1 MLQWV
6 VEANRLRARLP
17 PDVQRTLRL
26 HEDAGTTDSAAYEQ
40 AVAVFYDR
48 HVCRAKP
55 MPECVRRTFACLA
68 ANPEVY
74 HSMNGPSE
82 FHVIGTL
89 KEWSVVDRL
98 GEIDV
103 PTLVLSGRYD
113 EATPAIMD
121 VVHAGISGSE
131 RVTFDE
137 SSHMCHVEET
147 ERCLGVVADFLA
159 RTESAVPRP

>member
-1 MLQWV
+1 
-6 VEANRLRARLP
+6 
-17 PDVQRTLRL
+17 VQRTLLR
-26 HEDAGTTDSAAYEQ
+26 HEEAGTTDSPEYEE
-40 AVAVFYDR
+40 AVAVFYER
-48 HVCRAKP
+48 HVCRVKP
-55 MPECVRRTFACLA
+55 MPGCVTRTFERLA

-74 HSMNGPSE
+74 HTMNGPSE
-82 FHVIGTL
+82 FHVIGTIRD
-89 KEWSVVDRL
+89 WTVVDRL

-121 VVHAGISGSE
+121 VVHAGIAGSE

-147 ERCLGVVADFLA
+147 ERCLGVVSSFLE
-159 RTESAVPRP
+159 RTEATASVP

>member
-1 MLQWV
+1 V
-6 VEANRLRARLP
+6 
-17 PDVQRTLRL
+17 T
-26 HEDAGTTDSAAYEQ
+26 
-40 AVAVFYDR
+40 
-48 HVCRAKP
+48 
-55 MPECVRRTFACLA
+55 RTFERLA

-74 HSMNGPSE
+74 HTMNGPSE
-82 FHVIGTL
+82 FHVIGTIRD
-89 KEWSVVDRL
+89 WTVVDRL

-121 VVHAGISGSE
+121 VVHAGITGSE

-147 ERCLGVVADFLA
+147 ERCLGVVSGFLE
-159 RTESAVPRP
+159 RTEATASVP